1 MNITIKPKIIMTL
14 KKLFSFI
21 SVGTLLFGIS
31 IADSE
36 NIVIPCAIILLG
48 ILLIGIQLLILS
60 KTLHQNDEDVVEEVQ
75 IDYADE
81 FERLYHQY
89 GNFPL
94 PDADELLK
102 KLECD
107 A

>member
-1 MNITIKPKIIMTL
+1 MTYL
-14 KKLFSFI
+14 KKLLNLI
-21 SVGTLLFGIS
+21 PIGVLLCGIL

-48 ILLIGIQLLILS
+48 LILISIQFYMS
-60 KTLHQNDEDVVEEVQ
+60 KTFQTDDVIEKVQ
-75 IDYADE
+75 VDYADE

-89 GNFPL
+89 GDFPL

-107 A
+107 T

>member
-1 MNITIKPKIIMTL
+1 MSYL
-14 KKLFSFI
+14 KKLLNLI
-21 SVGTLLFGIS
+21 PIGVLLFGIS

-48 ILLIGIQLLILS
+48 LMLIVIQLLILS
-60 KTLHQNDEDVVEEVQ
+60 KIEYQNDEDVVEEAQ

-89 GNFPL
+89 GDFPL

-107 A
+107 

>member
-1 MNITIKPKIIMTL
+1 MSYL
-14 KKLFSFI
+14 KKLLNLI
-21 SVGTLLFGIS
+21 PIGVLLCGIL

-36 NIVIPCAIILLG
+36 NILIPCAIILLG
-48 ILLIGIQLLILS
+48 LMLIVIQLLILS
-60 KTLHQNDEDVVEEVQ
+60 KIEYQNDEEIIEEAQ

-89 GNFPL
+89 GDFPL

-107 A
+107 T

>member
-1 MNITIKPKIIMTL
+1 MTYL
-14 KKLFSFI
+14 KKLI
-21 SVGTLLFGIS
+21 NLIPIGVLLCGIL

-36 NIVIPCAIILLG
+36 NIVIPCVIILLA
-48 ILLIGIQLLILS
+48 LMLIVIQLLILS
-60 KTLHQNDEDVVEEVQ
+60 KTLHQNDEDVAEEVQ

-89 GNFPL
+89 DDFPL

-107 A
+107 V

>member
-1 MNITIKPKIIMTL
+1 MTYL
-14 KKLFSFI
+14 KKLVNI
-21 SVGTLLFGIS
+21 IPIGVLLCGIL

-48 ILLIGIQLLILS
+48 LMLIGIQYVLTR
-60 KTLHQNDEDVVEEVQ
+60 KHQTNDECVVEEVQ

-107 A
+107 T

>member
-1 MNITIKPKIIMTL
+1 MTYL
-14 KKLFSFI
+14 KKLLNLI
-21 SVGTLLFGIS
+21 PIGVLLCGIL

-36 NIVIPCAIILLG
+36 NILIPCAIILLG
-48 ILLIGIQLLILS
+48 LMLIGIQLLILS
-60 KTLHQNDEDVVEEVQ
+60 KIEYQNDEDVVEEAQ

-89 GNFPL
+89 GDFPL

-107 A
+107 

>member
-1 MNITIKPKIIMTL
+1 MTYL
-14 KKLFSFI
+14 KKLLNLI
-21 SVGTLLFGIS
+21 PIGVLLCGIL

-48 ILLIGIQLLILS
+48 LILISIQFYIS
-60 KTLHQNDEDVVEEVQ
+60 KTFQKDYDEYVIEKVQ
-75 IDYADE
+75 VDYADE

-89 GNFPL
+89 GDFPL
-94 PDADELLK
+94 PNADEILK

-107 A
+107 

>member
-1 MNITIKPKIIMTL
+1 MTYL
-14 KKLFSFI
+14 KKLLNLI
-21 SVGTLLFGIS
+21 PIGVLLCGIL

-48 ILLIGIQLLILS
+48 LMLIVIQLLILS
-60 KTLHQNDEDVVEEVQ
+60 KTLHQNDEDVAEEVQ

-89 GNFPL
+89 GDFPL

-102 KLECD
+102 KLGCD
-107 A
+107 

>member
-1 MNITIKPKIIMTL
+1 MTYL
-14 KKLFSFI
+14 KKLLNLI
-21 SVGTLLFGIS
+21 PIGVLLCGIL

-48 ILLIGIQLLILS
+48 LMLIGIQYVLI
-60 KTLHQNDEDVVEEVQ
+60 KKHQTDDEDVVEEAQ

-89 GNFPL
+89 GDFPL

-102 KLECD
+102 ILECENNG
-107 A
+107 